1 MHTHAKND
9 RHHRKGFLRENP
21 RKSFSLQNLFV
32 INIYNVTNMCIEKL
46 RINKKKDMIK
56 KTLSCTQRQKKHR
69 IQVIQGHLKVHL
81 HFDVVSDL

>member
-1 MHTHAKND
+1 VREFLAAKFICY
-9 RHHRKGFLRENP
+9 KYLQCYKYVQREI
-21 RKSFSLQNLFV
+21 KSKQ
-32 INIYNVTNMCIEKL
+32 
-46 RINKKKDMIK
+46 KKRDMIK